1 MCLHNFFLFCF
12 YFHFVLFSR
21 KIRRAAKRVPKRD
34 RISTVSQYDIDK
46 LNKKRF
52 VFVNIN
58 RIWSNYCETMRLVSG
73 VYPNMQ
79 CLLVCICVTDIL
91 FFFWNINCLIICSVG
106 NTYQRTRENQIS
118 EQNWREVQKKVE
130 IGFHS
135 AETLHNPRTLIN

>member
-52 VFVNIN
+52 VF
-58 RIWSNYCETMRLVSG
+58 MF
-73 VYPNMQ
+73 
-79 CLLVCICVTDIL
+79 LLIL
-91 FFFWNINCLIICSVG
+91 NTISIPLLIEYG
-106 NTYQRTRENQIS
+106 QII
-118 EQNWREVQKKVE
+118 VK
-130 IGFHS
+130 
-135 AETLHNPRTLIN
+135 L